1 MCQHFDIAII
11 GSGFAGS
18 IMAMIARR
26 LGRSVVVLE
35 RQRHPRFAI
44 GESSTPLANL
54 LLDQIATRYN
64 LPSLRDLSKWGVWQ
78 RSHPEIACG
87 LKRGFTF
94 YHHTL
99 EQPFSDNS
107 TRKRQLLVAA
117 SPRDEIADTHWYR
130 QDFDQF
136 LARES
141 VALGAVLLEDSVL
154 TNINISREGAVL
166 DGTRNGSPLQLQAN
180 LVIDAG
186 GPRGFLHRTLNLG
199 ELEPIHLPAT
209 QALYAHFSGA
219 RRWDA
224 LYPETQS
231 PPFPVDDAAV
241 HHVFNGGWIWVLRF
255 NNGITSAGA
264 SLETPLAEEL
274 RLSEGAPAWERLL
287 KKLPSV
293 HAIFENASPTSP
305 FVYTP
310 RLSFLTERI
319 AGSGWVMLP
328 SAAGFIDPLLST
340 GIPLTLLGIA
350 RLGRIIENGNA
361 FENFEQ
367 GLASY
372 ASQTHRDLRTVEGFI
387 AALYATMNDPELFFE
402 LTKIYFAAVSFTESA
417 RRLDKPGIAG
427 ESFLL
432 ADHPAFGPQAR
443 QCVDLALRRP
453 TGNQRNNLLRQIS
466 NTIAPVDV
474 AGLSDLSR
482 RGWYPA
488 KAEDLLNAAH
498 KLDTNR
504 AAINEMLVRTGFFND
519 HEILGRS
526 ESD

>member
-1 MCQHFDIAII
+1 MRQQFDIAIV

-26 LGRSVVVLE
+26 LGRSVAVLD

-54 LLDQIATRYN
+54 LLDQLAARYD
-64 LPSLRDLSKWGVWQ
+64 LPRLRDFTKWGAWQ
-78 RSHPEIACG
+78 RSHPEIGCG

-99 EQPFSDNS
+99 DQPFSDDS

-117 SPRDEIADTHWYR
+117 SPRDAIADTHWYR
-130 QDFDQF
+130 PDFDQF

-141 VALGAVLLEDSVL
+141 VAEGAVLLEDAVL
-154 TNINISREGAVL
+154 TNINISIEGVAI

-180 LVIDAG
+180 LLIDAS

-199 ELEPIHLPAT
+199 ESEPIHLPAT
-209 QALYAHFSGA
+209 QALFAHFSGV

-241 HHVFNGGWIWVLRF
+241 HHVFDGGWIWVLRF
-255 NNGITSAGA
+255 NNGITSAGV

-293 HAIFENASPTSP
+293 HAIFENASPTTP
-305 FVYTP
+305 FVYAP
-310 RLSFLTERI
+310 RLSFLSERI
-319 AGSGWVMLP
+319 AGVGWLMLP

-350 RLGRIIENGNA
+350 RLGRILENGKSSG
-361 FENFEQ
+361 NFEQ
-367 GLASY
+367 GVESY
-372 ASQTHRDLRTVEGFI
+372 AAQTHRDLQTVERFI
-387 AALYATMNDPELFFE
+387 AALYATMNDPELFSE
-402 LTKIYFAAVSFTESA
+402 LTKIYFAAVSFTETA
-417 RRLDKPGIAG
+417 LRLDKPEKAG

-432 ADHPAFGPQAR
+432 EDHPEFGSQAR
-443 QCVDLALRRP
+443 QCVELALRRP
-453 TGNQRNNLLRQIS
+453 TGNRRNDLLRQIS
-466 NTIAPVDV
+466 KTIAPVDV

-482 RGWYPA
+482 RSWYSA

-498 KLDTNR
+498 KLDTTP

-519 HEILGRS
+519 HEFPGRS